1 MQAGCLLADEINKPC
16 VVIIKHANPCGV
28 SKSNNLL
35 GAYKSAFNC
44 DPISAFGGIIIINGR
59 VDEKLAK
66 EISKTFYALNDFVI
80 DRGKSQ
86 RILKMNL
93 FSNGQFVSEYKA
105 DGLVFATPTGST
117 AYSLSAGGPI
127 VMPKLRAIVV
137 SPLSPHTLT
146 LRPIVVSDDQLLEI
160 KFPDH
165 EKVAFAVDG
174 QVNEYLDP
182 DTKIIIQ
189 KSPYDI
195 RMISFKDS
203 NYFQTLMLKMG
214 WGKRGKN

>member
-1 MQAGCLLADEINKPC
+1 MGIHLGELGFLAEVTIDQMFDRLSLVAKGDYLIQSRMVLQANIDN
-16 VVIIKHANPCGV
+16 
-28 SKSNNLL
+28 
-35 GAYKSAFNC
+35 
-44 DPISAFGGIIIINGR
+44 
-59 VDEKLAK
+59 K

-146 LRPIVVSDDQLLEI
+146 LRPIVVPDDQLLEI

-174 QVNEYLDP
+174 QINEYLDP

-214 WGKRGKN
+214 WGRRGKS